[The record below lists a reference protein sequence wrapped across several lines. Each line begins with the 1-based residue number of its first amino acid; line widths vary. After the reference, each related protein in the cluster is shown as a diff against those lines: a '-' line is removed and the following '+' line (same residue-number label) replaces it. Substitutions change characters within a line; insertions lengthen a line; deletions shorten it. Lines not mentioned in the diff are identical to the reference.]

1 MRTLA
6 TAVACLASAS
16 AFCAFA
22 ADDATVAKAQAELR
36 AGCAQSYAS
45 FIANNPA
52 SHEYTGDKHPGDT
65 RYYSDARPCSEDQLA
80 TYLDKADPALVMMAY
95 PSAAGRPAK
104 ATKKPAAGASAPNKP

>member
-1 MRTLA
+1 MKTLTLA
-6 TAVACLASAS
+6 FACLASAS
-16 AFCAFA
+16 VFA
-22 ADDATVAKAQAELR
+22 ADDAEVAKAQAELR

-52 SHEYTGDKHPGDT
+52 GREYTGDKHPGDT
-65 RYYSDARPCSEDQLA
+65 RYYSDARPCTEDQLA

-104 ATKKPAAGASAPNKP
+104 AKKPATGASAPNKP